1 MFSFQQTSGV
11 LPQGLAAEISQHWLW
26 PDSCFQTAETHMR
39 EAARAEIALQHG
51 PEKSIS
57 NESLSHSKQGE
68 SIVINS
74 KWAGTRRALVRK
86 RMGRG
91 AGGFGGLGPETL
103 IEASGVK
110 ELEIQNLVGAET
122 LMEGV
127 RKLVKN

>member
-1 MFSFQQTSGV
+1 
-11 LPQGLAAEISQHWLW
+11 
-26 PDSCFQTAETHMR
+26 
-39 EAARAEIALQHG
+39 
-51 PEKSIS
+51 
-57 NESLSHSKQGE
+57 
-68 SIVINS
+68 
-74 KWAGTRRALVRK
+74 
-86 RMGRG
+86 MGRG